1 MKFPLRNAMLF
12 AVAILYL
19 LPTLA
24 VATDPQTELQRN
36 PFSQPAVEELTID
49 TTPVNQGLSAE
60 RDPGLRAVLVAGKNS
75 VVDIGGVI
83 LQVGECT
90 DGLCL
95 LSVAEGMAR
104 VSRNDEEIV
113 LSLYE
118 QDNGQER

>member
-1 MKFPLRNAMLF
+1 MNIPRANAMLLT
-12 AVAILYL
+12 VAISYW
-19 LPTLA
+19 LPTFA
-24 VATDPQTELQRN
+24 AAAEPQTELQRN
-36 PFSQPAVEELTID
+36 PFSRPAVEELTIE
-49 TTPVNQGLSAE
+49 TTAVNQGLSAE

-95 LSVAEGMAR
+95 LSVAEGIAR

-118 QDNGQER
+118 QDNGEER

>member
-1 MKFPLRNAMLF
+1 MTIQLRNAVLLT
-12 AVAILYL
+12 VAMSYWV
-19 LPTLA
+19 PTLA
-24 VATDPQTELQRN
+24 AATEPQIELQRN
-36 PFSQPAVEELTID
+36 PFSRPAAEELTID
-49 TTPVNQGLSAE
+49 TTPVNQDLSLQ

-90 DGLCL
+90 DGFCL
-95 LSVAEGMAR
+95 LSVEEGKAR

-118 QDNGQER
+118 QDSGEER